1 MPENE
6 AERSGER
13 RPEGPPGGGAE
24 AGERPAAAP
33 QGSQEEGR
41 EPRKRHGDALLDG
54 SGTRHGVQ
62 ERDERPRTGD

>member
-6 AERSGER
+6 AERSGEQ
-13 RPEGPPGGGAE
+13 RPEGA

-33 QGSQEEGR
+33 QRSEEEQGR

-62 ERDERPRTGD
+62 ERDERPRTED